1 MKQIKFKKIS
11 KRLNAYQLKKIL
23 LILKL
28 ENSIAILANLS
39 KKTIKNYLQIFVK
52 SKNLELFV
60 INEKNVIGYALL
72 ARKPKFL
79 IYNFDKLR
87 LNIFFDLLFSL
98 KFISLF
104 NIVISILNFDSIMI
118 SKSNKKIIIDS
129 FNLNLL
135 GIEKKYQSKGLGEK
149 FLKYI
154 LKNSKFKSR
163 YITCEADNIRSS
175 SFYQKKLDFKN
186 IGKKVRLPKFMDVLA
201 KRL

>member
-1 MKQIKFKKIS
+1 
-11 KRLNAYQLKKIL
+11 
-23 LILKL
+23 
-28 ENSIAILANLS
+28 
-39 KKTIKNYLQIFVK
+39 
-52 SKNLELFV
+52 
-60 INEKNVIGYALL
+60 
-72 ARKPKFL
+72 
-79 IYNFDKLR
+79 
-87 LNIFFDLLFSL
+87 
-98 KFISLF
+98 
-104 NIVISILNFDSIMI
+104 MI